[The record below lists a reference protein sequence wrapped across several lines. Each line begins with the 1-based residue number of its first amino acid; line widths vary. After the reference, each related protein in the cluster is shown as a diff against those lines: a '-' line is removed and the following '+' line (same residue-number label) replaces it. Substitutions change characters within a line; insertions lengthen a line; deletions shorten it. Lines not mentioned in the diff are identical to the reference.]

1 MKRKVLVDIEELA
14 MAMDMDFPEQH
25 NFLDL
30 ETGEIVTYTDEFAR
44 ELEDVYD
51 EIYDEEGSR
60 VISLEEYL
68 EGRDDPDWQK
78 EVLLT
83 IDRVE
88 LGYGER
94 YIRVEP
100 DDRHADYHDMERFI
114 DTVEDP
120 DLRDRLWN
128 AIRGRGAFRYFRD
141 VVAERPEVEERWF
154 EFKDQRL
161 QQRVRDWLAL
171 RNIEPIG
178 SED

>member
-1 MKRKVLVDIEELA
+1 
-14 MAMDMDFPEQH
+14 
-25 NFLDL
+25 
-30 ETGEIVTYTDEFAR
+30 
-44 ELEDVYD
+44 
-51 EIYDEEGSR
+51 
-60 VISLEEYL
+60 
-68 EGRDDPDWQK
+68 
-78 EVLLT
+78 
-83 IDRVE
+83 
-88 LGYGER
+88 
-94 YIRVEP
+94 
-100 DDRHADYHDMERFI
+100 MERFI